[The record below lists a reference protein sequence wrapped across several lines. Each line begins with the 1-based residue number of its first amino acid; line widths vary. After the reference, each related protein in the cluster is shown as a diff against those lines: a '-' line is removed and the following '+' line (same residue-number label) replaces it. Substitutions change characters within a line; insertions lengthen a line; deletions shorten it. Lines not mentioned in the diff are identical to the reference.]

1 VASRSG
7 NQNTAKRYATAFFEL
22 AKEQAQIDAIAADLE
37 KLEAL
42 ADAGGD
48 VRAFMQNPTLRRE
61 DQAAALQEIAAH
73 LKLSGLT
80 ARFLGT
86 LALKRRLDT
95 LPLAVAAVAELI
107 AAYKGETTAHVT
119 AAQALDQKQ
128 LGEIAANLKQVLGV
142 DVRVTL
148 TVDPDIMGG
157 LIIRVGSKLIDS
169 SVRTKLDRLHRALKS
184 NNTQSDQK
192 KMKEVA

>member
-1 VASRSG
+1 MASRSG

>member
-1 VASRSG
+1 MASRSG

-22 AKEQAQIDAIAADLE
+22 AKEQSQIDTIAADLD
-37 KLEAL
+37 KLAAL
-42 ADAGGD
+42 AGADGD
-48 VRAFMQNPTLRRE
+48 IRSFMQNPTLRRA
-61 DQAAALQEIAAH
+61 DQAAALQAIADH
-73 LKLSGLT
+73 LKVSKLT
-80 ARFLGT
+80 AQFLGT
-86 LALKRRLDT
+86 LAMKRRLEI
-95 LPLAVAAVAELI
+95 LPSVVDAVGALI
-107 AAYKGETTAHVT
+107 AAHKGETTAYVT

-128 LGEIAANLKQVLGV
+128 IGEIAANLKQVLGV
-142 DVRVTL
+142 EVRVTL
-148 TVDPDIMGG
+148 TVDPEIMGG